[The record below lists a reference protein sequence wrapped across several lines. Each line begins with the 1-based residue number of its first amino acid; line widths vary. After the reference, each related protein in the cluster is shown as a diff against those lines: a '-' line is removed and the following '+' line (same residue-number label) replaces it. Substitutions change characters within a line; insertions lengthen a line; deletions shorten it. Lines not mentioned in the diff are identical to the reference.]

1 MIMVPSSVFHATR
14 PDAEKIQVYLNHNNV
29 AVSFSNTKIAFQE
42 YMFNVIWLLYELWGL
57 LRNTLFFHLSIFNV
71 ENLMK

>member
-1 MIMVPSSVFHATR
+1 MPTRTAFSFTIPLQAVLSVMIMVPSSVFHATR

-42 YMFNVIWLLYELWGL
+42 YMFNVI
-57 LRNTLFFHLSIFNV
+57 
-71 ENLMK
+71 